1 MLGNL
6 RHRIGVL
13 VVGVAEAYEV
23 GTTVSIALF
32 AAGSFATEGLVHTT
46 SLSSSLTTASA
57 GGIHGALTRSGGRT
71 MQNRPYTP
79 EPSLPSE
86 ALVIVLVIVVAVLA
100 QVLV

>member
-1 MLGNL
+1 
-6 RHRIGVL
+6 
-13 VVGVAEAYEV
+13 
-23 GTTVSIALF
+23 
-32 AAGSFATEGLVHTT
+32 
-46 SLSSSLTTASA
+46 
-57 GGIHGALTRSGGRT
+57 